1 MFRGTLFPLPA
12 KVVKKFFPFATKGH
26 NFMAKARAWCW
37 TLNNPTEDDVAAV
50 DAIRVGPRGGEGDP
64 PDFRYL
70 CYGREVGESGTPHLQ
85 GYAYAWHPVSL
96 SFVRARIP
104 RAHFEI
110 SRGRPD
116 QAISY
121 CEKDGDFHEQGERPA
136 SQAQKGAG
144 ERERWDRA
152 RENARDGDLEAVD
165 SDIYL
170 RYYRTLKEIAK
181 DHMPKV
187 DDHSE
192 VTGVWIYGES
202 GIGKSRK
209 ARADF
214 PEAYL
219 KMANKWWDGYQGED
233 NVILDDLDTKH
244 DCLGHH
250 LKIWAD
256 RYAFIAETKGG
267 AIKIRPKRLVVTS
280 QYRID
285 QIWRDEE
292 TVAALKRRF
301 RVIHMDGFVLPVV
314 A

>member
-1 MFRGTLFPLPA
+1 
-12 KVVKKFFPFATKGH
+12 
-26 NFMAKARAWCW
+26 
-37 TLNNPTEDDVAAV
+37 
-50 DAIRVGPRGGEGDP
+50 
-64 PDFRYL
+64 
-70 CYGREVGESGTPHLQ
+70 
-85 GYAYAWHPVSL
+85 
-96 SFVRARIP
+96 
-104 RAHFEI
+104 
-110 SRGRPD
+110 
-116 QAISY
+116 
-121 CEKDGDFHEQGERPA
+121 
-136 SQAQKGAG
+136 
-144 ERERWDRA
+144 
-152 RENARDGDLEAVD
+152 
-165 SDIYL
+165 
-170 RYYRTLKEIAK
+170 
-181 DHMPKV
+181 MPKV

-214 PEAYL
+214 PDAYL